1 MTHRGYT
8 IKKIITAA
16 VLLGAV
22 AGGALASVPRAE
34 AAGKTLYLFNWQDYI
49 GKGLITKYE
58 AHCGCT
64 VVQTYYDSNSALA
77 AKLKA
82 GGDSQYD
89 VIVPSS
95 YYVPQL
101 IHEGLIAKLDK
112 AEIPNFRNLAAKF
125 QNPSYDP
132 NDNYTMPYQWGTTG
146 IAYLKTKVSSL
157 PESWAVL
164 FDPKL
169 NPDFPFVL
177 MGGSGRDTMGAAC
190 AYLGYGFTCNNKAQW
205 IKAAKLIEKTEK
217 RKNFNGFVDGDPAM
231 GQIKKGTIA
240 IGMTF
245 NGAVAECYDDKSCL
259 NSAYLVPKQGSEIW
273 VDTMAI
279 PKNAPDPKLAYDF
292 INFILSAKAGAELSN
307 FNLYGSPN
315 AASGPM
321 LSDELKK
328 PLSAPNAAQLKYLHF
343 LPALAGPKLQT
354 FNAIWTAVRQ
364 H

>member
-1 MTHRGYT
+1 M
-8 IKKIITAA
+8 KIPPRSTRKLTLAA
-16 VLLGAV
+16 SMIAAALGGLMAM
-22 AGGALASVPRAE
+22 APPAQ

-49 GKGLITKYE
+49 GKGLIKKYE
-58 AHCGCT
+58 AHCGCK

-82 GGDSQYD
+82 GGDSQFD
-89 VIVPSS
+89 VVVPSS

-101 IHEGLIAKLDK
+101 IHEGLITKLNK
-112 AEIPNFRNLAAKF
+112 AEIPNFRNLAAQFK
-125 QNPSYDP
+125 NPTYDP
-132 NDNYTMPYQWGTTG
+132 HDDYSMPYQWGTTG
-146 IAYLKTKVSSL
+146 IGYLKTKIASL

-169 NPDFPFVL
+169 NPDYPFAL

-190 AYLGYGFTCNNKAQW
+190 AYLGYGFTCNKKSQW

-217 RKNFNGFVDGDPAM
+217 RKNFTGFVDGDPAM

-245 NGAVAECYDDKSCL
+245 NGDVAECYDDKSCL
-259 NSAYLVPKQGSEIW
+259 NSGYLLPKQGTEIW

-279 PKNAPDPKLAYDF
+279 PKHAPDPKLGYDF

-315 AASGPM
+315 AAAGPM
-321 LSDELKK
+321 LSKELKTPLIK
-328 PLSAPNAAQLKYLHF
+328 PTSAQMKYLHF
-343 LPALAGPKLQT
+343 LPPLAGTKLQT

>member
-1 MTHRGYT
+1 MIGGM
-8 IKKIITAA
+8 IGMQPAA
-16 VLLGAV
+16 H
-22 AGGALASVPRAE
+22 
-34 AAGKTLYLFNWQDYI
+34 AADKTLYLFNWQDYI
-49 GKGLITKYE
+49 GKGLIKKYE

-89 VIVPSS
+89 VVVPSS

-101 IHEGLIAKLDK
+101 IHENLIRPLDK
-112 AEIPNFRNLAAKF
+112 KDIPNFRYLIAKF
-125 QNPSYDP
+125 KNPTYDQNDAHS
-132 NDNYTMPYQWGTTG
+132 MPYQWGTTG
-146 IAYLKTKVSSL
+146 IGYQKTQIATL

-169 NPDFPFVL
+169 NPTYPFAL

-190 AYLGYGFTCNNKAQW
+190 AYLGYRFTCNRKSEW

-217 RKNFNGFVDGDPAM
+217 RKNFTGFVDGDPTM
-231 GQIKKGTIA
+231 GQIKKGTIT

-259 NSAYLVPKQGSEIW
+259 NSAYLLPKQGTEIW

-279 PKNAPDPKLAYDF
+279 PTHAPNPKLAYDF

-315 AASGPM
+315 AASEPM
-321 LSDELKK
+321 LSSELKTPLIK
-328 PLSAPNAAQLKYLHF
+328 PTSAQLKYLHF
-343 LPALAGPKLQT
+343 LPPLSGTKLQT

>member
-1 MTHRGYT
+1 M
-8 IKKIITAA
+8 KIFLSRLMKA
-16 VLLGAV
+16 GAV
-22 AGGALASVPRAE
+22 AAMIGGLVAAAPPPAH

-49 GKGLITKYE
+49 GKGLLKKYE

-64 VVQTYYDSNSALA
+64 VVQTYYDSNSALE

-89 VIVPSS
+89 VVVPSS

-101 IHEGLIAKLDK
+101 IHEGLIRKLDK
-112 AEIPNFRNLAAKF
+112 KDIPNFRNLAARF
-125 QNPSYDP
+125 QNPTYDP
-132 NDNYTMPYQWGTTG
+132 HDAYSMPYQWGTTG
-146 IAYLKTKVSSL
+146 IGYLKAKLSN
-157 PESWAVL
+157 PQESWGVL

-169 NPDFPFVL
+169 NPSYPFVL
-177 MGGSGRDTMGAAC
+177 MAGSGRDTIGAAC
-190 AYLGYGFTCNNKAQW
+190 AYLGYGFTCNKKSQW

-217 RKNFNGFVDGDPAM
+217 RKNFTGFVDGDPVM
-231 GQIKKGTIA
+231 GQIKKGTVA

-245 NGAVAECYDDKSCL
+245 NGQVAECYDDKSCL
-259 NSAYLVPKQGSEIW
+259 NSGYLLPKQGTEIW
-273 VDTMAI
+273 VDTMAV
-279 PKNAPDPKLAYDF
+279 PAHAPDPKLAYDF

-315 AASGPM
+315 AASRPM
-321 LSDELKK
+321 LVKAMKE
-328 PLSAPNAAQLKYLHF
+328 PLISPTSAQMKYLHF
-343 LPALAGPKLQT
+343 LPPLAGNKLQT

>member
-1 MTHRGYT
+1 MQFRFHHLKTLVM
-8 IKKIITAA
+8 A
-16 VLLGAV
+16 GAV
-22 AGGALASVPRAE
+22 TTGMIGGMIALTPPAQ

-49 GKGLITKYE
+49 GKGLIKKFE

-64 VVQTYYDSNSALA
+64 VVQTYYDSNAALA

-89 VIVPSS
+89 VVVPSS

-101 IHEGLIAKLDK
+101 IHEGLIAKLNK
-112 AEIPNFRNLAAKF
+112 AEIPNFRNLSAKF
-125 QNPSYDP
+125 KNPSYDP
-132 NDNYTMPYQWGTTG
+132 HDDYSMPYQWGTTG
-146 IAYLKTKVSSL
+146 IAYLKTKISTL
-157 PESWAVL
+157 PDSWAVL

-169 NPDFPFVL
+169 NEHYPFAL

-190 AYLGYGFTCNNKAQW
+190 AYLGYGFTCNKKSEW

-217 RKNFNGFVDGDPAM
+217 RKNFTGFVDGDPAM
-231 GQIKKGTIA
+231 GQVKKGTIA

-259 NSAYLVPKQGSEIW
+259 NSAYLVPKQGTEIW
-273 VDTMAI
+273 VDTMAV
-279 PKNAPDPKLAYDF
+279 PKHAPDPKLGYDF

-307 FNLYGSPN
+307 YNLYASPN

-321 LSDELKK
+321 LSPELKK
-328 PLSAPNAAQLKYLHF
+328 PLIKPTSAQLKYLHF
-343 LPALAGPKLQT
+343 LPPLAGTKLQT

>member
-1 MTHRGYT
+1 MKYRSDI
-8 IKKIITAA
+8 IKRI
-16 VLLGAV
+16 VGSV
-22 AGGALASVPRAE
+22 ALIGSVIAGTMAMAPPAQ

-49 GKGLITKYE
+49 GKGLIKKYE
-58 AHCGCT
+58 THCGCT

-112 AEIPNFRNLAAKF
+112 KEIPNFRNLAAKF

-132 NDNYTMPYQWGTTG
+132 NDEYTMPYQWGTTG
-146 IAYLKTKVSSL
+146 IGYLKTKVTSL

-169 NPDFPFVL
+169 NPSYPFAL
-177 MGGSGRDTMGAAC
+177 MGGSGRDTIGAAC
-190 AYLGYGFTCNNKAQW
+190 AYLGYGFTCNKKSEW

-217 RKNFNGFVDGDPAM
+217 RKNFTGFVDGDPAM

-259 NSAYLVPKQGSEIW
+259 NSGYLLPKQGSEIW

-279 PKNAPDPKLAYDF
+279 PKSAPDPKLAYDF

-307 FNLYGSPN
+307 YNLYGSPN
-315 AASGPM
+315 AAAGPM

-328 PLSAPNAAQLKYLHF
+328 PLIKPNAMQMKYLHF
-343 LPALAGPKLQT
+343 LPALAGTKLQT